1 MARVI
6 NRTAVAK
13 SDEGG
18 NFITT
23 SGIYNTHLKCVEV
36 EYKDSGAMFANYF
49 FTNGMSYSNL
59 LKDKSGKDAY
69 GFNQLDSLGIIED
82 LESYSIAQN
91 ELEEYEMVFKNS
103 TKTLMVIPEFTD
115 IDVTVFVQYMYEVY
129 EEQIK
134 ERVAVKR
141 FYRPSD
147 NASSTEIVDE
157 TPVGVRFAS
166 DTEKYAS
173 TVIYKETDA
182 EAVAAWK
189 EAQKSGATTPAVNG
203 GAAKAAGFSGGAAA
217 RKGFGRPSSNQ

>member
-1 MARVI
+1 MARII
-6 NRTAVAK
+6 NRNATAKA
-13 SDEGG
+13 DEGG
-18 NFITT
+18 NFIST
-23 SGIYNTHLKCVEV
+23 SGIYATHLKCVEV
-36 EYKDSGAMFANYF
+36 EYKESGAMFANYF

-82 LESYSIAQN
+82 LESYSIGQD
-91 ELEEYEMVFKNS
+91 ELEEYEMAFKNS
-103 TKTLMVIPEFTD
+103 TKTMMVIPEFTD
-115 IDVTVFVQYMYEVY
+115 IDVVVFVQYTYEVY
-129 EEQIK
+129 QGEIK

-157 TPVGVRFAS
+157 TEVGVRFAN

-189 EAQKSGATTPAVNG
+189 EAQKSGAAAPTANG
-203 GAAKAAGFSGGAAA
+203 GAAKAAGFSGGTAK
-217 RKGFGRPSSNQ
+217 RGFGQPSKNQ

>member
-1 MARVI
+1 MARII
-6 NRTAVAK
+6 NRNATAKA
-13 SDEGG
+13 DEGG
-18 NFITT
+18 SFIST
-23 SGIYNTHLKCVEV
+23 SGIYQTHLKCVEV

-91 ELEEYEMVFKNS
+91 ELEEYEMAFKNS
-103 TKTLMVIPEFTD
+103 TKTMMVIPEFTD
-115 IDVTVFVQYMYEVY
+115 IDVVVFVQYTYEVY
-129 EEQIK
+129 QGEIK

-157 TPVGVRFAS
+157 TPVGVRFTN

-189 EAQKSGATTPAVNG
+189 EAQKSGTTAPAANG
-203 GAAKAAGFSGGAAA
+203 GAAKAAGFGSGAAK
-217 RKGFGRPSSNQ
+217 RGFGQPSKNQ

>member
-1 MARVI
+1 MARII
-6 NRTAVAK
+6 NRNATAKA
-13 SDEGG
+13 DEGG
-18 NFITT
+18 SFIST
-23 SGIYNTHLKCVEV
+23 SGIYQTHLKCVEV

-91 ELEEYEMVFKNS
+91 ELEEYEMAFKNS
-103 TKTLMVIPEFTD
+103 TKTMMVIPEFTD
-115 IDVTVFVQYMYEVY
+115 IDVVVFVQYTYEVY
-129 EEQIK
+129 QGEIK

-157 TPVGVRFAS
+157 TPVGVRFTN

-189 EAQKSGATTPAVNG
+189 EAQKSGTTAPAANG
-203 GAAKAAGFSGGAAA
+203 GAAKAAGFSSGAT
-217 RKGFGRPSSNQ
+217 RKGFGRPLSNQ

>member
-6 NRTAVAK
+6 NRNATAKA
-13 SDEGG
+13 DEGG
-18 NFITT
+18 SFIST
-23 SGIYNTHLKCVEV
+23 SGIYQTHLKCVEI
-36 EYKDSGAMFANYF
+36 EYKESGAMFANYF

-82 LESYSIAQN
+82 LESYSIGQD
-91 ELEEYEMVFKNS
+91 ELEEYEMAFKNS
-103 TKTLMVIPEFTD
+103 TKTMMVIPEFTD
-115 IDVTVFVQYMYEVY
+115 IDVVVFVQYTYEVY
-129 EEQIK
+129 QGEIK

-157 TPVGVRFAS
+157 TTVGVRFAS

-182 EAVAAWK
+182 EAVATWK
-189 EAQKSGATTPAVNG
+189 EAQKSGTIAPVANG
-203 GAAKAAGFSGGAAA
+203 GAAKAAGFGSGAA
-217 RKGFGRPSSNQ
+217 RKGFGQPSQNQ